1 MRSGVFIIVT
11 LFSLLSCE
19 TSPELATDVG
29 LDYFPLKVGAYQ
41 IYSIDETHINQTIEQ
56 KSIYELKLQ
65 VLDSSLNQEGGF
77 SYTIQRQKR
86 DNPGLPWKNID
97 AWTSRVAGRQ
107 AIVKEGNTSYV
118 KIAFPTMNGL
128 EWDGNSFNDLG
139 GDQSCGE
146 NKDRPC
152 DTYSLE
158 SLGKEFVVAD
168 GMAFTET
175 LTVVQNENMDLI
187 VKQDVR
193 KEVYAKGIG
202 LIYKESVILE
212 YCSTDDCK
220 GDQKVDKGLRYKQVI
235 KEYGTD

>member
-1 MRSGVFIIVT
+1 MRSGVFVIIV
-11 LFSLLSCE
+11 LFSLMSCE
-19 TSPELATDVG
+19 TSPELIADTG
-29 LDYFPLKVGAYQ
+29 LEYFPLKVGAYQ
-41 IYSIDETHINQTIEQ
+41 IYSVDETQISQAIEQ
-56 KSIYELKLQ
+56 KFSYELRYQ
-65 VLDSSLNQEGGF
+65 VLDSSVNLEGGY
-77 SYTIQRQKR
+77 SYTIERQKR
-86 DNPGLPWKNID
+86 QNPNLPWKILD
-97 AWTSRVAGRQ
+97 AWTSRVADRQ

-118 KIAFPTMNGL
+118 KITFPAMDGL

-152 DTYSLE
+152 DAYSIE

-168 GMAFTET
+168 RMTFPET
-175 LTVVQNENMDLI
+175 LTIVQSESMDLI

-212 YCSTDDCK
+212 YCSTNDCK
-220 GDQKVDKGLRYKQVI
+220 GDQKVDKGLKYKQVI
-235 KEYGTD
+235 KEYGVD